1 MCGKCYIFPNHN
13 SLNYIF
19 WVLID
24 YDISCHFVTLILKI
38 LSSEH
43 CLCGFLVLF
52 QKAEWSLGGVG
63 AEPGFS
69 PPRDL
74 VGGLLHVGEVAP
86 IFVLRNT

>member
-1 MCGKCYIFPNHN
+1 M
-13 SLNYIF
+13 
-19 WVLID
+19 
-24 YDISCHFVTLILKI
+24 
-38 LSSEH
+38 
-43 CLCGFLVLF
+43 LF

-74 VGGLLHVGEVAP
+74 VGGLLRVGEVAP